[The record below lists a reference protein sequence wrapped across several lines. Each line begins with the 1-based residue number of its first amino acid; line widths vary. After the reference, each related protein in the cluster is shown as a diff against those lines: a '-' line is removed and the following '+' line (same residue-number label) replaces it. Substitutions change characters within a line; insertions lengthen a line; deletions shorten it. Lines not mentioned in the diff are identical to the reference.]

1 MLLMPRAILPVQA
14 LSSTAISISTLTR
27 MVITSK

>member
-1 MLLMPRAILPVQA
+1 MMPRAILPVQA
-14 LSSTAISISTLTR
+14 LSSTAIISISTLTR